1 MDVLRPA
8 ASGGFTRCVVHL
20 FVCRLKRVLVG
31 HWLTG
36 AAALGPLK
44 AASTIALLGRVGG
57 GFISVVHSGRTDF
70 LFYNCVVHFYF
81 MDSGLYYSN
90 KA

>member
-31 HWLTG
+31 HWRTG
-36 AAALGPLK
+36 AAALGPLT

-57 GFISVVHSGRTDF
+57 GFISVVNSGRTDLF
-70 LFYNCVVHFYF
+70 VLQLCSALLFYGQWTV
-81 MDSGLYYSN
+81 L
-90 KA
+90 